1 MEIDTE
7 ALLVVDKPEAHVFE
21 IVYEGQVALVAYR
34 KREGTITYTHTE
46 VPEALEG
53 HGIAGKLAK
62 HALDYARAN
71 GLKVVPQCWYVAQ
84 YIQQHPE
91 FADLLEQR

>member
-1 MEIDTE
+1 MDIDTNSLE
-7 ALLVVDKPEAHVFE
+7 VADNPEAHAFE
-21 IVYEGQVALVAYR
+21 IRVEGQLALVAYR
-34 KREGTITYTHTE
+34 KREGSITYTHTE

-71 GLKVVPQCWYVAQ
+71 GLRVVPQCPYVKA
-84 YIQQHPE
+84 YIARHPE
-91 FADLLEQR
+91 YQDLLR